1 MTRTITVG
9 SADIVDYYRKNKFRL
24 SQESEDIAENEAIG
38 VVIYLS
44 DTNGRPTITVL
55 ADDMQVAEATTGVDG
70 LSELTQT
77 MYDTYLDEQAFISAM
92 TEGETD
98 DEYNEEELAEAL
110 INEREDELDV
120 AVDDFLAT
128 VLQTNGYEYDS
139 AIDEIHDDVKEH
151 FLEYLAR
158 KFKIELYRPMYLEDE
173 NGEDFFEEY
182 PYGCME
188 FEDEANPIYM

>member
-139 AIDEIHDDVKEH
+139 IIDELHDDVKEH

-188 FEDEANPIYM
+188 FEDETNPIYM

>member
-1 MTRTITVG
+1 MRTITVG
-9 SADIVDYYRKNKFRL
+9 SADIVDYYKKNKFRL

-55 ADDMQVAEATTGVDG
+55 ADDMQVAEVTTGVDG

-77 MYDTYLDEQAFISAM
+77 MYDTYLDEQSFISAM
-92 TEGETD
+92 TEGED
-98 DEYNEEELAEAL
+98 DGEYDEEELAEAL

-139 AIDEIHDDVKEH
+139 IIDELHDDVKEH

-188 FEDEANPIYM
+188 FEDETNPIYM

>member
-77 MYDTYLDEQAFISAM
+77 MYDTYLDEQSFISAM
-92 TEGETD
+92 TQREGD

-158 KFKIELYRPMYLEDE
+158 KFKIELYRTMYLEDE

-188 FEDEANPIYM
+188 FEDETNPIYM

>member
-1 MTRTITVG
+1 MRTITVG
-9 SADIVDYYRKNKFRL
+9 SAAIVDYYKKNKFRL

-44 DTNGRPTITVL
+44 DTNGHPTITVL
-55 ADDMQVAEATTGVDG
+55 ADDMQVAEVTTGIDG
-70 LSELTQT
+70 LSELVQT
-77 MYDTYLDEQAFISAM
+77 MYDTYLDENAFIATM
-92 TEGETD
+92 TEGED
-98 DEYNEEELAEAL
+98 DGEYDEEELAEAL

-139 AIDEIHDDVKEH
+139 VIDEIHDDVKEH